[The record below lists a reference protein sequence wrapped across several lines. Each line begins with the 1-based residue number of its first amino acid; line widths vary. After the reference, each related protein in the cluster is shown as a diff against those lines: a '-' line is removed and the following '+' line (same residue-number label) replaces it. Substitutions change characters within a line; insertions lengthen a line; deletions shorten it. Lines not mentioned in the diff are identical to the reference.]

1 LVGQLVFSKNK
12 SNKRVQNPKVSAL
25 FGSIPILWK
34 EISSIKNGELIPV
47 NQFSY
52 VVTSA
57 GLFYDPVKL
66 RFENS
71 TNKKTLKQAWRFF
84 L

>member
-34 EISSIKNGELIPV
+34 EISNIKNGEPTQM
-47 NQFSY
+47 NQFSD
-52 VVTSA
+52 VVTQIYESSNF
-57 GLFYDPVKL
+57 LKDFQSLSKL
-66 RFENS
+66 
-71 TNKKTLKQAWRFF
+71 NKDCL
-84 L
+84 LG

>member
-1 LVGQLVFSKNK
+1 M
-12 SNKRVQNPKVSAL
+12 SAL

-34 EISSIKNGELIPV
+34 EISNIKNGEPTQM
-47 NQFSY
+47 NQFSD

-66 RFENS
+66 RFENQ
-71 TNKKTLKQAWRFF
+71 NIQCF
-84 L
+84 